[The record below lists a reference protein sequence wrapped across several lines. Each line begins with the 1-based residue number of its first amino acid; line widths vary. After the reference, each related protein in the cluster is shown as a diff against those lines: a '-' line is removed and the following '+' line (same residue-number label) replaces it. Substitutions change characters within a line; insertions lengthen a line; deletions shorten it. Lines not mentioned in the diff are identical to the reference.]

1 MIVKVR
7 PEAEIDIL
15 EAATW
20 YENERAGLGGRFL
33 SGVRETLRRVELTPR
48 GYAIIF
54 KDVRR
59 ALVDRFPFGVFFFVE
74 GETATVIAV
83 MHLHR
88 RPASWSERR

>member
-1 MIVKVR
+1 MIVRIR

-20 YENERAGLGGRFL
+20 YENEQTGLATRFL
-33 SGVRETLRRVELTPR
+33 GSVRETLQRIDLAPR
-48 GYAIIF
+48 GYGIVL

-59 ALVDRFPFGVFFFVE
+59 ALVDRFPFGVFFFIE
-74 GETATVIAV
+74 GDTATVIAV